1 MIHLFLTTYI
11 VLSLYVLPYIYIFG
25 YLKMSEILVIFFSLL
40 IFLIKFIV
48 SYIISFSYYRQTN
61 FSDHTNSFYSVC
73 LHIYS
78 EILYAKICGSCS
90 RNCMEHIRVVPPKYI
105 QYSFSNMICIFLHF
119 FKHNKVLKTGVQFFF
134 VFFLCCSGKRQ
145 HITYYK

>member
-1 MIHLFLTTYI
+1 MQNLFGLCHLNKFCIMSKYDPFIFNHIYCTF
-11 VLSLYVLPYIYIFG
+11 SLCFTLYIFG

-48 SYIISFSYYRQTN
+48 SYVIFFSYYGQTN

-78 EILYAKICGSCS
+78 EILYAKICGLCL
-90 RNCMEHIRVVPPKYI
+90 RNCTEHIRVVLPEYVP
-105 QYSFSNMICIFLHF
+105 YSFLNMIRIFLHF
-119 FKHNKVLKTGVQFFF
+119 FNVIK
-134 VFFLCCSGKRQ
+134 
-145 HITYYK
+145 Y